1 VRRRIVAATLL
12 VALVAI
18 GILGVPLLVITQN
31 EIGSRTYDHL
41 VHDAQVCALKVE
53 PYVVS
58 HTLTT
63 ARLDQLV
70 ADNPYV
76 SVRLPSG
83 QLYTTGSPPGGTPL
97 RTTVNMAGGAVL
109 TFERPPGDY
118 YNERVE
124 SAAVIVIAAAVA
136 IGVAVMLAGRVST
149 RLTTPLSRLADD
161 AGRFGDGDL
170 RPSGQRYGIP
180 ELDDVA
186 RVLDGAALRLSD
198 LVRREREFAGDVS
211 HQLRSRLTALSMRLE
226 EVGASTDPNASR
238 EAEAALEQVDRMVS
252 VIDDLLE
259 QARNERAR
267 SAIPVNV
274 AEQLDNVY
282 DEWAPQLSS
291 HGRKLRILPADGLR
305 AHATPGH
312 LQQAIGVLVENAIT
326 HGAGTVDVQAFRHG
340 EHVVVEVTDEG
351 PGVSDRLIGS
361 VFARGVSGRGG
372 TGLGLPLARALVE
385 ADSGRLELVRPKP
398 ATFAIYLP
406 RLPAADKRSID

>member
-1 VRRRIVAATLL
+1 
-12 VALVAI
+12 
-18 GILGVPLLVITQN
+18 
-31 EIGSRTYDHL
+31 
-41 VHDAQVCALKVE
+41 
-53 PYVVS
+53 VV
-58 HTLTT
+58 
-63 ARLDQLV
+63 V
-70 ADNPYV
+70 V
-76 SVRLPSG
+76 
-83 QLYTTGSPPGGTPL
+83 
-97 RTTVNMAGGAVL
+97 
-109 TFERPPGDY
+109 
-118 YNERVE
+118 
-124 SAAVIVIAAAVA
+124 AAAVA
-136 IGVAVMLAGRVST
+136 IGVAVLLAGRVST

-226 EVGASTDPNASR
+226 EVGSSSDPNASR

-291 HGRKLRILPADGLR
+291 HGRKLRILPSDGLR

-312 LQQAIGVLVENAIT
+312 LQQAIGVLVENAMT

-406 RLPAADKRSID
+406 GLPALEKRPTE